1 MSDTIGTDS
10 PARITLRIHPRDNV
24 AVALTDLPAGRR
36 VVIDDHAVTLADNV
50 RHKHKFTLEALSPG
64 DIVTMYGVTVGKAT
78 RDIPKGGVITVD
90 NVAHATESDE
100 VRPGSKSWTPPDV
113 TRFVGRTFEGYH
125 RPDGR
130 VGTAN
135 LWLVI
140 PLVFCENRNVE
151 VLRQCVADA
160 LGDDP
165 YRDYKRMARQMLN
178 GETAAGS
185 SKTVSDSFETV
196 SDSSKTASDSPE
208 ATLDSI
214 EVPPDPFEAEAPRR
228 FANVD
233 GVRFLTHTLGCGG
246 TDDDAEALCQ
256 LLAGYICHPN
266 VAGATVLSLGCQKA
280 QIQMLKAAVAKR
292 DPQRLRTVDYF
303 DQQSSPSE
311 EALIRNALQS
321 IFDGLAAA
329 DRIPRQPAP
338 LAKLTLGVECG
349 GSDGFSG
356 ISANPLVGAVVDRL
370 VALGGSGIL
379 SEFPELCGVEHE
391 LVARCIDEPTAERF
405 RQLIQAYQRHAEAV
419 GADFAMNPSPGNIRD
434 GLITDAMKSAG
445 AAKKGGDSPV
455 VDVLDY
461 TEPQRRAGLS
471 LLCTPG
477 NDVEST
483 TALAGSGANLI
494 LFTTGLGTPTG
505 NPVAPVLKIASNS
518 ELARRMNDIIDFDA
532 GPIVRGE
539 RDIGELADELFT
551 LCIDTASGRYQSR
564 AQRLSQHDFIPWKR
578 GVSL

>member
-1 MSDTIGTDS
+1 MNQTIASDSGQLES
-10 PARITLRIHPRDNV
+10 LRVHAADNV
-24 AVALTDLPAGRR
+24 RVALKDLPAGSE
-36 VVIDDHAVTLADNV
+36 IDDNGRRITLV
-50 RHKHKFTLEALSPG
+50 EPIRHKHKFALVPLAVG
-64 DIVTMYGVTVGKAT
+64 DTVIMYGVTVGRAT
-78 RDIPKGGVITVD
+78 QPIAEGGAITTGNLEHSTD
-90 NVAHATESDE
+90 SATAQA
-100 VRPGSKSWTPPDV
+100 RRGSWQAPDV
-113 TRFVGRTFEGYH
+113 SRFEGATFDGYH

-135 LWLVI
+135 VWLVV
-140 PLVFCENRNVE
+140 PLVFCENRNIE

-165 YRDYKRMARQMLN
+165 YRDYKRLARELLH
-178 GETAAGS
+178 GAAGA
-185 SKTVSDSFETV
+185 EP
-196 SDSSKTASDSPE
+196 A
-208 ATLDSI
+208 A
-214 EVPPDPFEAEAPRR
+214 PPVERLFP
-228 FANVD
+228 NVD

-246 TDDDAEALCQ
+246 TDDDAQALCR

-280 QIQMLKAAVAKR
+280 QIEMIKRAVDAR
-292 DPQRLRTVDYF
+292 DPQGLRPVHYLE
-303 DQQSSPSE
+303 QQASISE
-311 EALIRNALQS
+311 EALIREALVT
-321 IFDGLAAA
+321 IFDGLAEANRVERA
-329 DRIPRQPAP
+329 PAP
-338 LAKLTLGVECG
+338 LSQLSIGVECG

-356 ISANPLVGAVVDRL
+356 LSANPVVGALVDRL

-391 LVARCIDEPTAERF
+391 LIARCIDDASAERF
-405 RQLIQAYQRHAEAV
+405 RSLMEAYQRHAASV
-419 GADFAMNPSPGNIRD
+419 GADFSMNPSPGNVRD

-461 TEPQRRAGLS
+461 TEPQTRKGLN
-471 LLCTPG
+471 LLCSPG

-505 NPVAPVLKIASNS
+505 NPVTPVLKIASNS
-518 ELARRMNDIIDFDA
+518 ELARRMSDIIDFDA
-532 GPIVRGE
+532 GPVIRGE
-539 RDIGELADELFT
+539 ATINELADRLLH
-551 LCIDTASGRYQSR
+551 LCVDAASGRYRSR
-564 AQRLSQHDFIPWKR
+564 AVSLAQYDFIPWKR

>member
-1 MSDTIGTDS
+1 MNPATIASDAPTRLS
-10 PARITLRIHPRDNV
+10 LRIHPRDNV
-24 AVALTDLPAGRR
+24 AVALTDLPAGRE
-36 VVIDDHAVTLADNV
+36 VAVANLRFPLADSV
-50 RHKHKFTLEALSPG
+50 RAKHKFALSDLAPG
-64 DIVTMYGVTVGKAT
+64 DEVTMYGVTVGRAT
-78 RDIPKGGVITVD
+78 RVIPRGGAITTD
-90 NVAHATESDE
+90 NLAHATAGGDA
-100 VRPGSKSWTPPDV
+100 RPGSRDWTPPDV
-113 TRFVGRTFEGYH
+113 SRFAQATFDGFH
-125 RPDGR
+125 RPDGS

-135 LWLVI
+135 VWLVI
-140 PLVFCENRNVE
+140 PLVFCENRNIE

-165 YRDYKRMARQMLN
+165 YRDYKRMARGLLD
-178 GETAAGS
+178 GI
-185 SKTVSDSFETV
+185 
-196 SDSSKTASDSPE
+196 E
-208 ATLDSI
+208 ATADA
-214 EVPPDPFEAEAPRR
+214 PDEGTPSRR
-228 FANVD
+228 FPNVD
-233 GVRFLTHTLGCGG
+233 GVRFLTHSLGCGG

-256 LLAGYICHPN
+256 LLAGYVCHPN

-280 QIQMLKAAVAKR
+280 QIRMLKAAVAAR
-292 DPQRLRTVDYF
+292 DPQGLKRVDYF

-311 EALIRNALQS
+311 ERLIRDALTS
-321 IFDGLAAA
+321 IFDGLASA
-329 DRIPRQPAP
+329 DRVTRQPAA
-338 LAKLTLGVECG
+338 LDKLVLGLECG

-356 ISANPLVGAVVDRL
+356 LSANPLVGAVVDRL
-370 VALGGSGIL
+370 VALGGSGML

-391 LVARCIDEPTAERF
+391 LTARCVSETVAARFAE
-405 RQLIQAYQRHAEAV
+405 LMSAYQRHAAAV
-419 GADFAMNPSPGNIRD
+419 GADFSMNPSPGNIRD

-445 AAKKGGDSPV
+445 AAKKGGDAPV

-461 TEPQRRAGLS
+461 TEPHRRPGLS

-518 ELARRMNDIIDFDA
+518 ALAQRMQDIIDFDA

-539 RDIGELADELFT
+539 RDIDELAEALLA
-551 LCIDTASGRYQSR
+551 LCLEVASGRHVTQ

>member
-1 MSDTIGTDS
+1 MTETIASDGS
-10 PARITLRIHPRDNV
+10 QQGSLRV
-24 AVALTDLPAGRR
+24 
-36 VVIDDHAVTLADNV
+36 HAADNV
-50 RHKHKFTLEALSPG
+50 RVALKDLAAGTRVDDDGHTLQLAEPIRHKHKFSLEDIAAG
-64 DIVTMYGVTVGKAT
+64 DAVIMYGVTVGRAT
-78 RDIPKGGVITVD
+78 RPIPAGTAITVD
-90 NVAHATESDE
+90 NTEHSTASATPQARRGEW
-100 VRPGSKSWTPPDV
+100 RAPDV
-113 TRFVGRTFEGYH
+113 SSFADAAFEGYR

-135 LWLVI
+135 VWLVV
-140 PLVFCENRNVE
+140 PLVFCENRNIE

-160 LGDDP
+160 LGEDP
-165 YRDYKRMARQMLN
+165 YRDYKRMARALLH
-178 GETAAGS
+178 GES
-185 SKTVSDSFETV
+185 DTVQT
-196 SDSSKTASDSPE
+196 SPGGE
-208 ATLDSI
+208 RLF
-214 EVPPDPFEAEAPRR
+214 P
-228 FANVD
+228 NVD

-246 TDDDAEALCQ
+246 TDDDARALCQ

-280 QIQMLKAAVAKR
+280 QIEMLKAAVAER
-292 DPQRLRTVDYF
+292 DPQGLRPVHYLE
-303 DQQSSPSE
+303 QQASASE
-311 EALIRNALQS
+311 EALIREALTT
-321 IFDGLAAA
+321 IFDGLAEAN
-329 DRIPRQPAP
+329 RVERTPAP
-338 LAKLTLGVECG
+338 LSALTLGVECG

-356 ISANPLVGAVVDRL
+356 LSANPLVGAVVDRL

-391 LVARCIDEPTAERF
+391 LMARCRNDAVAERF
-405 RQLIQAYQRHAEAV
+405 KTLMEAYQQHAARV
-419 GADFAMNPSPGNIRD
+419 GADFSMNPSPGNIRD

-461 TEPQRRAGLS
+461 TEPHTRAGLN

-505 NPVAPVLKIASNS
+505 NPITPVLKISSNS
-518 ELARRMNDIIDFDA
+518 ELAARMGDVIDFDA
-532 GPIVRGE
+532 GPIIRGE
-539 RDIGELADELFT
+539 ATIDELADRLLA
-551 LCIDTASGRYQSR
+551 LCIDTASGRYR
-564 AQRLSQHDFIPWKR
+564 PHAVRLAQYDFIPWKR

>member
-1 MSDTIGTDS
+1 MSDTIASSNGSLDS
-10 PARITLRIHPRDNV
+10 LRVHAADNV
-24 AVALTDLPAGRR
+24 RVALKDLAPGTLVDDEGRQLR
-36 VVIDDHAVTLADNV
+36 LAEPV
-50 RHKHKFTLEALSPG
+50 RHKHKFSLTDLDAG
-64 DIVTMYGVTVGKAT
+64 DAVIMYGVTVGRAT
-78 RDIPKGGVITVD
+78 RPIPAGTAISVD
-90 NVAHATESDE
+90 NTEHSTATSVPQARRGEWHA
-100 VRPGSKSWTPPDV
+100 PDV
-113 TRFVGRTFEGYH
+113 SAFAGITFEGYH
-125 RPDGR
+125 RPDGK

-135 LWLVI
+135 VWLVV
-140 PLVFCENRNVE
+140 PLVFCENRNIE

-160 LGDDP
+160 LGEDP
-165 YRDYKRMARQMLN
+165 YRDYKRMARALLH
-178 GETAAGS
+178 GERAGEQAAPAR
-185 SKTVSDSFETV
+185 ER
-196 SDSSKTASDSPE
+196 
-208 ATLDSI
+208 
-214 EVPPDPFEAEAPRR
+214 PFP
-228 FANVD
+228 NVD

-246 TDDDAEALCQ
+246 TDDDAQALCQ

-280 QIQMLKAAVAKR
+280 QIEMLRAAVAER
-292 DPQRLRTVDYF
+292 DPRGLRPVHYLE
-303 DQQSSPSE
+303 QQASASE
-311 EALIRNALQS
+311 EALIRDALTT
-321 IFDGLAAA
+321 IFDGLAMANGVTRA
-329 DRIPRQPAP
+329 PAP
-338 LAKLTLGVECG
+338 LSALTLGVECG

-356 ISANPLVGAVVDRL
+356 LSANPLVGAVVDRL

-391 LVARCIDEPTAERF
+391 LMARCRDDGVAERF
-405 RQLIQAYQRHAEAV
+405 QALMEAYQRHAARV
-419 GADFAMNPSPGNIRD
+419 GADFSMNPSPGNIRD

-461 TEPQRRAGLS
+461 TEPQTRAGLN

-518 ELARRMNDIIDFDA
+518 ELAARMADVIDFDA
-532 GPIVRGE
+532 GSIIRGE
-539 RDIGELADELFT
+539 ASIGELADALLR
-551 LCIDTASGRYQSR
+551 LCIDTASGRYMPKAVGL
-564 AQRLSQHDFIPWKR
+564 AQYDFIPWKR